1 MKRKT
6 ANLESLPKKPSELPV
21 GENSDSL
28 SRSSE
33 EKDADVDDSQNDPDI
48 ADGFSGIQD
57 ILKDMIPGAN
67 VKVLKVVSPEKV
79 DRDLI
84 SKVIGQIIE
93 EEDDEE
99 DDDDGDGDGDDDNVQ
114 DFEIESSEV
123 EDSLEKDSE
132 SEEILV
138 DNVDATIDTSD
149 GQSGLSVEFIISG
162 IPQNLST
169 DKSLNDDDFD
179 CMPAS
184 LEKTD
189 RFSFSI
195 MTEDSSQN
203 NSVKNENFSPNKV
216 QQPPLMNTPDIIMAN
231 LAKTLAS
238 RKRIPLKVGF
248 PNLFVFSI
256 I

>member
-6 ANLESLPKKPSELPV
+6 ANLESLPNKPSELPV
-21 GENSDSL
+21 GENLDS
-28 SRSSE
+28 SIRSSD
-33 EKDADVDDSQNDPDI
+33 EKGADVDDSENDPDI
-48 ADGFSGIQD
+48 TDGFSGIQD

-84 SKVIGQIIE
+84 SKVIEQIME
-93 EEDDEE
+93 EE
-99 DDDDGDGDGDDDNVQ
+99 DDDDDDDDDNVK

-123 EDSLEKDSE
+123 EDNLEKDSG
-132 SEEILV
+132 SEEIIV

-149 GQSGLSVEFIISG
+149 GQSGLSVEFIVSG
-162 IPQNLST
+162 IPQNFN
-169 DKSLNDDDFD
+169 DKPLNDDDFV

-195 MTEDSSQN
+195 MTEDGLQN
-203 NSVKNENFSPNKV
+203 NSVEKEKHSPNKV
-216 QQPPLMNTPDIIMAN
+216 HRPPLMNTPDIIMAD

-238 RKRIPLKVGF
+238 RKRIPLKVGSHKPF
-248 PNLFVFSI
+248 LFSI